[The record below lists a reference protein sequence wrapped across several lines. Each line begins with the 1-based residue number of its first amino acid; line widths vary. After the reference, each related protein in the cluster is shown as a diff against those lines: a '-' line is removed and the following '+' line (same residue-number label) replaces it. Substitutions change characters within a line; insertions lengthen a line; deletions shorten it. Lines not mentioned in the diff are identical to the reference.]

1 MMEKKS
7 TSVCFLVNPGAGK
20 NQSVKH
26 IDWMQQEAVERWKT
40 FEIVITGKGD
50 SIPELARSKC
60 KQFDMIVACGGD
72 GTVNQVIN
80 GIAGSNVIFG
90 VLPIGTGNDFA
101 KSLNLP
107 ESLAGCLDLLYLE
120 STLRAD
126 LVRCEGDANLW
137 CANTLGIGLD
147 GLANFYS
154 KKYKRIQGSAVYVLG
169 AIQAALR
176 FRGAGLKM
184 TINGKE
190 LQGKYLMATI
200 CNGKWEGGKFYLAP
214 GASIFDGK
222 LELVTIK
229 KISLPKVFAYLLAF
243 KKGPAPWM
251 KDLDTTS
258 FETFELESD
267 TPLAAHADGELLG
280 TSIKN
285 LKVWI
290 EKEALRVV
298 TGH

>member
-1 MMEKKS
+1 MEKKS
-7 TSVCFLVNPGAGK
+7 TSVCFLVNPIAGK
-20 NQSVKH
+20 NRSVKH
-26 IDWMQQEAVERWKT
+26 IDWLQKEAAERWKT
-40 FEIVITGKGD
+40 FEIVITGKGEPVPD
-50 SIPELARSKC
+50 LARSKSE
-60 KQFDMIVACGGD
+60 QFDMIVACGGD

-80 GIAGSNVIFG
+80 GIAGRDVIFG

-107 ESLAGCLDLLYLE
+107 ESLSGCLDLLYLE
-120 STLRAD
+120 STLKAD
-126 LVRCEGDANLW
+126 LVRCEGDASLW

-169 AIQAALR
+169 AIKAALS
-176 FRGAGLKM
+176 FRGAWLKM

-190 LQGKYLMATI
+190 VQGKYLMATI
-200 CNGKWEGGKFYLAP
+200 CNGKWEGGKFHLAP
-214 GASIFDGK
+214 DASIFDGK
-222 LELVTIK
+222 LELVTIN
-229 KISLPKVFAYLLAF
+229 KISIPKVFAYLLAF

-251 KDLDTTS
+251 KDLDSRS
-258 FETFELESD
+258 FETFELKSD

-280 TSIKN
+280 TSIKH

-290 EKEALRVV
+290 EKESLRVV
-298 TGH
+298 TSY